1 MFLYGTYPHKHSR
14 LGKAAGRPPLL
25 RGRKGHIERQRGLVQ
40 SLYNYH
46 LGDSWHGETGVALG
60 NPSYSSPGWGAQGL
74 LWLLPPALSMGS
86 EVLFFTVVLSWGQPK
101 TLPGWHM
108 LVGEERTEG

>member
-1 MFLYGTYPHKHSR
+1 MEPTPINTPE
-14 LGKAAGRPPLL
+14 LGNAAGRPPLL
-25 RGRKGHIERQRGLVQ
+25 RGGKGHIGRQRGLVQ
-40 SLYNYH
+40 TLHNYH
-46 LGDSWHGETGVALG
+46 LGDTWHNETGVALE
-60 NPSYSSPGWGAQGL
+60 NPLYFSPGWGAQGL